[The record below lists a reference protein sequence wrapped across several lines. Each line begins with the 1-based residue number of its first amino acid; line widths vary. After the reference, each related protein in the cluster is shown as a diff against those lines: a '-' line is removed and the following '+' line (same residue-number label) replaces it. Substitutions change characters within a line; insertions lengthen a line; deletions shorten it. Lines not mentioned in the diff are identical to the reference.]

1 MSIRPIPLVN
11 DETYHVFNRS
21 IAKRPIFLSVRDYE
35 RALALIDFYR
45 FSKPSL
51 RFSHFKR
58 LDTAKKLTFL
68 DALKNTMPQIKILA
82 FTLMPN
88 HFHFLIRQTKENGI
102 IEFMKLFQESY
113 AKYHNI
119 IANRT
124 GSVFQALFKAVRIES
139 EEQLLHVFRY
149 IHLNPLTSFL
159 LKDLKE
165 LEKFRWGSYKDYVE
179 NKEHQFVNT
188 TYITQLLGSKTKIR
202 EFTSDQID
210 YQRELQNIKHLTFE

>member
-1 MSIRPIPLVN
+1 
-11 DETYHVFNRS
+11 
-21 IAKRPIFLSVRDYE
+21 
-35 RALALIDFYR
+35 
-45 FSKPSL
+45 
-51 RFSHFKR
+51 
-58 LDTAKKLTFL
+58 
-68 DALKNTMPQIKILA
+68 
-82 FTLMPN
+82 MPN